1 MLNWN
6 GDIHEFLNVY
16 QKNMTDFQDKIN
28 SHLSW
33 LNDDLYLDNDFRLA
47 LIIQKLDTSFSRLL
61 YNQICE
67 NTRLI
72 NIILKK
78 LASLLNESD
87 YQEYDDL
94 GNLIIVSYEAY
105 LDNKLE
111 LDKDN
116 FNQYYQQLQA
126 ILDKL
131 AKFKHNNVS
140 EQYLKGVRINGSSE

>member
-1 MLNWN
+1 
-6 GDIHEFLNVY
+6 
-16 QKNMTDFQDKIN
+16 MTDFQDKIN
-28 SHLSW
+28 SYLSW

-47 LIIQKLDTSFSRLL
+47 LIIQKLDASFSRLL

-78 LASLLNESD
+78 LTSLLNESD

-94 GNLIIVSYEAY
+94 GNLVTVSYEAY
-105 LDNKLE
+105 LNNKLE

-116 FNQYYQQLQA
+116 FNQYYQQLQV

-131 AKFKHNNVS
+131 AKFKQDNVS
-140 EQYLKGVRINGSSE
+140 EQYLKGGEN

>member
-1 MLNWN
+1 MLSWN

-16 QKNMTDFQDKIN
+16 QKNMTDFQDEVN

-47 LIIQKLDTSFSRLL
+47 LIIQKLDASFSRLL

-78 LASLLNESD
+78 LASLVNESD
-87 YQEYDDL
+87 YQGYDDL
-94 GNLIIVSYEAY
+94 GKLITVSYEAY
-105 LDNKLE
+105 LNNKLE

-116 FNQYYQQLQA
+116 FNQYYQQLQV

-131 AKFKHNNVS
+131 VKFKQDNVS
-140 EQYLKGVRINGSSE
+140 EQYLEGGEN

>member
-1 MLNWN
+1 MLSWN

-16 QKNMTDFQDKIN
+16 QKNMTDFQDEVN

-33 LNDDLYLDNDFRLA
+33 LNDDLDLDNDFRLA
-47 LIIQKLDTSFSRLL
+47 LIIQKLDASFSRLL

-78 LASLLNESD
+78 LASLVNESD
-87 YQEYDDL
+87 YQGYDDL
-94 GNLIIVSYEAY
+94 GNLITVSYEAY
-105 LDNKLE
+105 LNNKLE

-116 FNQYYQQLQA
+116 FNQYYQQLQV

-131 AKFKHNNVS
+131 AKFKQDNVS
-140 EQYLKGVRINGSSE
+140 EQYLEGGEN

>member
-47 LIIQKLDTSFSRLL
+47 LIIQKLDASFSRLL

-72 NIILKK
+72 NILLKK
-78 LASLLNESD
+78 LASLVNESD
-87 YQEYDDL
+87 YQGYDDL
-94 GNLIIVSYEAY
+94 GNLITVSYEAY
-105 LDNKLE
+105 LNNKLE

-116 FNQYYQQLQA
+116 FNQYYQQLQV

-131 AKFKHNNVS
+131 AKFKQDNVS
-140 EQYLKGVRINGSSE
+140 EQYLKGGEN

>member
-1 MLNWN
+1 MLSWN

-16 QKNMTDFQDKIN
+16 QKNMTDFQDEVN

-33 LNDDLYLDNDFRLA
+33 LNDDLYLDNDFRLD
-47 LIIQKLDTSFSRLL
+47 LIIQKLDASFSRLL

-78 LASLLNESD
+78 LASLVNESD
-87 YQEYDDL
+87 YQGYDDL
-94 GNLIIVSYEAY
+94 GNLITVSYEAY
-105 LDNKLE
+105 LNNKLE

-116 FNQYYQQLQA
+116 FNQYYQQLQV

-131 AKFKHNNVS
+131 AKFKQDNVS
-140 EQYLKGVRINGSSE
+140 EQYLKGGEN

>member
-1 MLNWN
+1 MLSWN

-78 LASLLNESD
+78 LASLVNESD
-87 YQEYDDL
+87 YQGYDDL
-94 GNLIIVSYEAY
+94 GNLITVSYEAY
-105 LDNKLE
+105 LNDKLE

-116 FNQYYQQLQA
+116 FNQYYQQLQI

-131 AKFKHNNVS
+131 TKFKQDNVS
-140 EQYLKGVRINGSSE
+140 EQYLKGGEN

>member
-1 MLNWN
+1 MLSWN

-16 QKNMTDFQDKIN
+16 QKNMTDFQDEVN

-47 LIIQKLDTSFSRLL
+47 LIIQKLDVSFSRLL

-78 LASLLNESD
+78 LTSLLNESD

-94 GNLIIVSYEAY
+94 GNLVTVSYKAY

-116 FNQYYQQLQA
+116 FNQYYQQLQV

-131 AKFKHNNVS
+131 AKFKQDNVS
-140 EQYLKGVRINGSSE
+140 EQYLKGSEN

>member
-1 MLNWN
+1 MLSWN

-16 QKNMTDFQDKIN
+16 QKNMTDFQDEVN

-47 LIIQKLDTSFSRLL
+47 LIIQKLDVSFSRLL

-78 LASLLNESD
+78 LTSLLNESD

-94 GNLIIVSYEAY
+94 GNLVTVSYKAY

-116 FNQYYQQLQA
+116 FNQYYQQLQI

-131 AKFKHNNVS
+131 AKFKQDNVS
-140 EQYLKGVRINGSSE
+140 EQYLEGGEN

>member
-1 MLNWN
+1 VLSWN

-16 QKNMTDFQDKIN
+16 QKNMTDFQDEVN

-47 LIIQKLDTSFSRLL
+47 LIIQKLDASFSRLL

-72 NIILKK
+72 NILLKK
-78 LASLLNESD
+78 LASLVNESD
-87 YQEYDDL
+87 YQGYDDL
-94 GNLIIVSYEAY
+94 GNLITVSYEAY
-105 LDNKLE
+105 LNNKLE

-116 FNQYYQQLQA
+116 FNQYYQQLQV

-131 AKFKHNNVS
+131 AKFKQDNVS
-140 EQYLKGVRINGSSE
+140 EQYLKGGEN

>member
-1 MLNWN
+1 MLSWN

-16 QKNMTDFQDKIN
+16 QKNMTDFQNEVN

-47 LIIQKLDTSFSRLL
+47 LIIQKLDASFSRLL

-72 NIILKK
+72 NILLKK
-78 LASLLNESD
+78 LASLVNESN
-87 YQEYDDL
+87 YQGYDDL
-94 GNLIIVSYEAY
+94 GNLITVSYEAY
-105 LDNKLE
+105 LNNKLE

-116 FNQYYQQLQA
+116 FNQYYQQLQV

-131 AKFKHNNVS
+131 AKFKQDNVS
-140 EQYLKGVRINGSSE
+140 EQYLKGGEN

>member
-1 MLNWN
+1 
-6 GDIHEFLNVY
+6 
-16 QKNMTDFQDKIN
+16 MTDFQDEVN

-47 LIIQKLDTSFSRLL
+47 LIIQKLDASFSRLL

-78 LASLLNESD
+78 LASLVNESD
-87 YQEYDDL
+87 YQGYDDL
-94 GNLIIVSYEAY
+94 GNLITVSYEAY
-105 LDNKLE
+105 LNDKLE

-116 FNQYYQQLQA
+116 FNQYYQQLQI

-131 AKFKHNNVS
+131 TKFKQDNVS
-140 EQYLKGVRINGSSE
+140 EQYLKGGEN

>member
-1 MLNWN
+1 
-6 GDIHEFLNVY
+6 
-16 QKNMTDFQDKIN
+16 MTDFQDEVN

-94 GNLIIVSYEAY
+94 GNLIIVSYETY

-116 FNQYYQQLQA
+116 FNRYYQQLQA

-131 AKFKHNNVS
+131 AKFKRENVS
-140 EQYLKGVRINGSSE
+140 EQYLKGGEN

>member
-1 MLNWN
+1 MFSWS
-6 GDIHEFLNVY
+6 GDIHEFLSVY

-47 LIIQKLDTSFSRLL
+47 LIIQKLDTSFSRLM

-72 NIILKK
+72 NITLKK
-78 LASLLNESD
+78 LTSLLNESD

-94 GNLIIVSYEAY
+94 GNLITVSYEAY
-105 LDNKLE
+105 LNNKLE

-116 FNQYYQQLQA
+116 FNQYYQQLQI

-131 AKFKHNNVS
+131 AKFKQDNVS
-140 EQYLKGVRINGSSE
+140 EQYLKGGEN

>member
-1 MLNWN
+1 MLSWS
-6 GDIHEFLNVY
+6 GDIHEFLSVY

-28 SHLSW
+28 SYLSW

-47 LIIQKLDTSFSRLL
+47 LIIQKLDASFSRLL

-78 LASLLNESD
+78 LTSLLNESD

-94 GNLIIVSYEAY
+94 GNLITVSYEAY
-105 LDNKLE
+105 LNNKLE

-116 FNQYYQQLQA
+116 FNQYYQQLQV

-131 AKFKHNNVS
+131 AKFKQDNVS
-140 EQYLKGVRINGSSE
+140 EQYLKGGEN

>member
-1 MLNWN
+1 MLSWN

-16 QKNMTDFQDKIN
+16 QKNMTDFQDEVN

-47 LIIQKLDTSFSRLL
+47 LIIQKLDASFSRLL

-78 LASLLNESD
+78 LASLVNESD
-87 YQEYDDL
+87 YQGYDDF
-94 GNLIIVSYEAY
+94 GNLITVSYEAY
-105 LDNKLE
+105 LNNKLE

-116 FNQYYQQLQA
+116 FNQYYQQLQV

-131 AKFKHNNVS
+131 TKFKQDNVS
-140 EQYLKGVRINGSSE
+140 EQYLKGGEN

>member
-1 MLNWN
+1 MLNWS
-6 GDIHEFLNVY
+6 GDIHEFLSVY
-16 QKNMTDFQDKIN
+16 QKNMTNFQDKIN

-47 LIIQKLDTSFSRLL
+47 LIIQKLDASFSRLL
-61 YNQICE
+61 YNQIYE

-72 NIILKK
+72 NIILNK
-78 LASLLNESD
+78 LSSLLNESD

-94 GNLIIVSYEAY
+94 GNVVTVSYEAY

-116 FNQYYQQLQA
+116 FNKYYQQLQI
-126 ILDKL
+126 ILDKI
-131 AKFKHNNVS
+131 AKFEQDNVS
-140 EQYLKGVRINGSSE
+140 EQYLKGGEN

>member
-1 MLNWN
+1 MLSWN

-47 LIIQKLDTSFSRLL
+47 LIIQKLDASFSRLL

-78 LASLLNESD
+78 LSSLLNESD
-87 YQEYDDL
+87 YQEYDNL

-131 AKFKHNNVS
+131 AKFKQDNVS
-140 EQYLKGVRINGSSE
+140 EQYLKGGEN

>member
-1 MLNWN
+1 MLSWN

-16 QKNMTDFQDKIN
+16 QKNMTDFQDEVN

-47 LIIQKLDTSFSRLL
+47 LIIQKLDVSFSRLL

-78 LASLLNESD
+78 LTSLLNESD

-94 GNLIIVSYEAY
+94 GNLVTVSYKAY

-116 FNQYYQQLQA
+116 FNQYYQQLQV

-131 AKFKHNNVS
+131 AKFKQDNVS
-140 EQYLKGVRINGSSE
+140 EQYLEGGEN

>member
-1 MLNWN
+1 MLSWN

-16 QKNMTDFQDKIN
+16 QKNMTDFQDKVN

-47 LIIQKLDTSFSRLL
+47 LIIQKLDASFSRLL

-67 NTRLI
+67 NTRVI

-78 LASLLNESD
+78 LASLVNESD
-87 YQEYDDL
+87 YQGYDDL
-94 GNLIIVSYEAY
+94 GNLITVSYEAY
-105 LDNKLE
+105 LNDKLE

-116 FNQYYQQLQA
+116 FNQYYQQLQV

-131 AKFKHNNVS
+131 AKFKQDNVS
-140 EQYLKGVRINGSSE
+140 EQYLKGGEN

>member
-1 MLNWN
+1 MLSWS
-6 GDIHEFLNVY
+6 GDIHEFLSVY

-33 LNDDLYLDNDFRLA
+33 LDDDLYLDNDFRLV
-47 LIIQKLDTSFSRLL
+47 LIIQKLDASFSRLL

-72 NIILKK
+72 NIILNK
-78 LASLLNESD
+78 LSSLLNESD
-87 YQEYDDL
+87 YQEYDGL
-94 GNLIIVSYEAY
+94 GNVVTVSYEAY

-116 FNQYYQQLQA
+116 FNRYYQQLQI

-131 AKFKHNNVS
+131 VKFKHDNVS
-140 EQYLKGVRINGSSE
+140 EQYLKGGEH

>member
-1 MLNWN
+1 MLSWN

-16 QKNMTDFQDKIN
+16 QKNMTDFQDEVN

-47 LIIQKLDTSFSRLL
+47 LIVQKLDASFSRLL

-78 LASLLNESD
+78 LASLVNESD

-94 GNLIIVSYEAY
+94 GNLITVSYEAY
-105 LDNKLE
+105 LNNKLE

-116 FNQYYQQLQA
+116 FNQYYQQLQI

-131 AKFKHNNVS
+131 AKFKQDNVS
-140 EQYLKGVRINGSSE
+140 EQYLKGGEN

>member
-1 MLNWN
+1 MLSWN

-16 QKNMTDFQDKIN
+16 QKNMTDFQDKVN

-47 LIIQKLDTSFSRLL
+47 LIIQKLDASFSRLL

-78 LASLLNESD
+78 LASLVNESD
-87 YQEYDDL
+87 YQGYDDL
-94 GNLIIVSYEAY
+94 GNLITVSYEAY
-105 LDNKLE
+105 LNNKLE

-116 FNQYYQQLQA
+116 FNQYYQQLQV

-131 AKFKHNNVS
+131 AKFKQDNVS
-140 EQYLKGVRINGSSE
+140 EQYLKGGEN

>member
-1 MLNWN
+1 MLSWN

-16 QKNMTDFQDKIN
+16 QKNMTDFQDEVN

-47 LIIQKLDTSFSRLL
+47 LIIQKLDASFSRLL

-78 LASLLNESD
+78 LASLVNESN
-87 YQEYDDL
+87 YQGYDDL
-94 GNLIIVSYEAY
+94 GNLITVSYEAY
-105 LDNKLE
+105 LNNKLE

-116 FNQYYQQLQA
+116 FNQYYQQL
-126 ILDKL
+126 
-131 AKFKHNNVS
+131 
-140 EQYLKGVRINGSSE
+140 

>member
-1 MLNWN
+1 MLSWN

-16 QKNMTDFQDKIN
+16 QKNMTDFQN
-28 SHLSW
+28 EVNNHLSW

-47 LIIQKLDTSFSRLL
+47 LIIQKLDASFSRLL

-72 NIILKK
+72 NILLKK
-78 LASLLNESD
+78 LASLVNESD
-87 YQEYDDL
+87 YQGYDDL
-94 GNLIIVSYEAY
+94 GNLITVSYEAY
-105 LDNKLE
+105 LNNKLE

-116 FNQYYQQLQA
+116 FNQYYQQLQV

-131 AKFKHNNVS
+131 AKFKQDNVS
-140 EQYLKGVRINGSSE
+140 EQYLKGSEN

>member
-1 MLNWN
+1 MLSWN
-6 GDIHEFLNVY
+6 GDIHEFLSVY
-16 QKNMTDFQDKIN
+16 QKNMTDFQDKVN

-47 LIIQKLDTSFSRLL
+47 LIIQKLDASFSRLL

-72 NIILKK
+72 NIILNK
-78 LASLLNESD
+78 LSSLLNESD

-94 GNLIIVSYEAY
+94 GNLVTVSYEAY
-105 LDNKLE
+105 LNNKLE

-116 FNQYYQQLQA
+116 FNQYYQQLQV

-131 AKFKHNNVS
+131 AKFKQDNVS
-140 EQYLKGVRINGSSE
+140 EQYFKGGEN

>member
-1 MLNWN
+1 MLSWN

-47 LIIQKLDTSFSRLL
+47 LIIQKLDASFSRLL

-78 LASLLNESD
+78 LTSLLNESD

-94 GNLIIVSYEAY
+94 GNLVTVSYKAY

-116 FNQYYQQLQA
+116 FNQYYQQLQV

-131 AKFKHNNVS
+131 AKFKQDNVS
-140 EQYLKGVRINGSSE
+140 EQYLEGGEN

>member
-1 MLNWN
+1 VLSWN

-16 QKNMTDFQDKIN
+16 QKNMTDFQDKVN

-47 LIIQKLDTSFSRLL
+47 LIIQKLDASFSRLL

-78 LASLLNESD
+78 LASLVNESD
-87 YQEYDDL
+87 YQRYDDL
-94 GNLIIVSYEAY
+94 GNLITVSYEAY
-105 LDNKLE
+105 LNNKLE

-116 FNQYYQQLQA
+116 FNQYYQQLQV

-131 AKFKHNNVS
+131 AKFKQDNVS
-140 EQYLKGVRINGSSE
+140 EQYLEGDEN

>member
-1 MLNWN
+1 
-6 GDIHEFLNVY
+6 
-16 QKNMTDFQDKIN
+16 MTDFQDKIN
-28 SHLSW
+28 SYLSW

-47 LIIQKLDTSFSRLL
+47 LIIQKLDASFSRLL

-78 LASLLNESD
+78 LTSLLNESD

-94 GNLIIVSYEAY
+94 GNLITVSYEAY
-105 LDNKLE
+105 LNNKLE

-116 FNQYYQQLQA
+116 FNQYYQQLQV

-131 AKFKHNNVS
+131 AKFKQDNVS
-140 EQYLKGVRINGSSE
+140 EQYLKGGEN

>member
-1 MLNWN
+1 MLSWN

-28 SHLSW
+28 NHLSW

-47 LIIQKLDTSFSRLL
+47 LIIQKLDASFSRLL
-61 YNQICE
+61 YNQIFE

-87 YQEYDDL
+87 YQGYDDL
-94 GNLIIVSYEAY
+94 GNLITVSYEAY
-105 LDNKLE
+105 LNNKLE

-116 FNQYYQQLQA
+116 FNQYYQQLQV

-131 AKFKHNNVS
+131 AKFKQDNVS
-140 EQYLKGVRINGSSE
+140 EQYLKGGEN

>member
-1 MLNWN
+1 MLSWN

-16 QKNMTDFQDKIN
+16 QKNMTDFQDKVN
-28 SHLSW
+28 SYLSW
-33 LNDDLYLDNDFRLA
+33 LNDDLYIENDFRLA
-47 LIIQKLDTSFSRLL
+47 LIVQRLDTSFSRLL

-72 NIILKK
+72 NIILNKIS
-78 LASLLNESD
+78 SLLNESD

-94 GNLIIVSYEAY
+94 GNLVTVSYEAY
-105 LDNKLE
+105 LNDKLE

-116 FNQYYQQLQA
+116 FNKYYQQLQA

-131 AKFKHNNVS
+131 AKFKRENVS
-140 EQYLKGVRINGSSE
+140 EQYLKGGEN

>member
-1 MLNWN
+1 MLSWN

-16 QKNMTDFQDKIN
+16 QKNMTDFQNEVN

-47 LIIQKLDTSFSRLL
+47 LIIQKLDASFSRLL

-72 NIILKK
+72 NILLKK
-78 LASLLNESD
+78 LASLVNESD
-87 YQEYDDL
+87 YQGYDDL
-94 GNLIIVSYEAY
+94 GNLITVSYETY
-105 LDNKLE
+105 LNNKLE

-116 FNQYYQQLQA
+116 FNQYYQQLQV

-131 AKFKHNNVS
+131 AKFKQDNVS
-140 EQYLKGVRINGSSE
+140 EQYLKGDEN

>member
-1 MLNWN
+1 MLSWN
-6 GDIHEFLNVY
+6 GDMHEFLNVY
-16 QKNMTDFQDKIN
+16 QKNMTDFQDEVN

-47 LIIQKLDTSFSRLL
+47 LIIQKLDASFSRLL

-78 LASLLNESD
+78 LASLVNESD
-87 YQEYDDL
+87 YQGYDDL
-94 GNLIIVSYEAY
+94 GNLITVSYEAY
-105 LDNKLE
+105 LNDKLE

-116 FNQYYQQLQA
+116 FNQYYQQLQI

-131 AKFKHNNVS
+131 TKFKQDNVS
-140 EQYLKGVRINGSSE
+140 EQYLKDGEI

>member
-1 MLNWN
+1 MLSWN
-6 GDIHEFLNVY
+6 GDIHEFLSVY

-33 LNDDLYLDNDFRLA
+33 LDDDLYLDNDFRLA
-47 LIIQKLDTSFSRLL
+47 LIIQKLDASFSRLL

-72 NIILKK
+72 NIILNK
-78 LASLLNESD
+78 LSSLLNESD
-87 YQEYDDL
+87 YQEYDNF
-94 GNLIIVSYEAY
+94 GNVVTVSYEAY
-105 LDNKLE
+105 LDDKLE

-116 FNQYYQQLQA
+116 FNKYYQQLQI

-131 AKFKHNNVS
+131 VKFKHDNVS
-140 EQYLKGVRINGSSE
+140 EQYLKGGEN

>member
-1 MLNWN
+1 MLSWN

-16 QKNMTDFQDKIN
+16 QKNMTDFQDEVN

-47 LIIQKLDTSFSRLL
+47 LIIQKLDASFSRLL

-78 LASLLNESD
+78 LASLVNESD
-87 YQEYDDL
+87 YQGYDDL
-94 GNLIIVSYEAY
+94 GNLITVSYEAY
-105 LDNKLE
+105 LNNKLE

-116 FNQYYQQLQA
+116 FNQYYQQLQV

-131 AKFKHNNVS
+131 VKFKQDNVS
-140 EQYLKGVRINGSSE
+140 EQYLKGGEN

>member
-1 MLNWN
+1 MLSWN

-16 QKNMTDFQDKIN
+16 QKNMTDFQDEVN

-47 LIIQKLDTSFSRLL
+47 LIIQKLDASFSRLL

-78 LASLLNESD
+78 LASLVNESD
-87 YQEYDDL
+87 YQGYDDL
-94 GNLIIVSYEAY
+94 GNLITVSYEAY
-105 LDNKLE
+105 LNNKLE

-116 FNQYYQQLQA
+116 FNQYYQQLQV

-131 AKFKHNNVS
+131 AKFKQDNVS
-140 EQYLKGVRINGSSE
+140 EQYLEGGEN